1 MRTRWIGLV
10 IVVLA
15 IAGTACSFSA
25 SVSEPTATT
34 APPAAAPAA
43 TVPAAAAS
51 TSGKPETPP
60 EDDGAPPPVAPAGT
74 PTQPLTLVNSSG
86 QVVCYVYISPTTD
99 STWGADWLGST
110 ETIANGASRT
120 FNVPSGSYDLR
131 ADDCSHTALSTQM
144 ATSIS
149 GSVTWTL
156 SAVAPAPG
164 SPSTGGLDYGA
175 SPNYGSVSLA
185 AGFTPDPYSTSITSG
200 GSVAVSYLGAGCTG
214 YATASPDF
222 RINWSGSSS
231 RLRIFF
237 VASSGEDTTLI
248 VNDAGGGWHC
258 NDDSSG
264 LNPMVELTNP
274 SAGQLDVWVGSF
286 ASGDFVSGTLYVSEL
301 SIGPGDYASGS
312 SGSSSSSSSGTL
324 DYGASPNYGSVS
336 LAAGFTPDP
345 FTTSVTSGGS
355 VAASY
360 LGGGCTGY
368 ATASPDFRI
377 NWSGTS
383 SRLRIFFV
391 ASGGNDTTLI
401 VNTATASWACNDD
414 YSGRD
419 PLVDLNNPAAG
430 QIDVWVGSYSS
441 GAFVSGTLYV
451 TELSYTPSSHP

>member
-10 IVVLA
+10 LVVLA
-15 IAGTACSFSA
+15 IAGLACSFSA
-25 SVSEPTATT
+25 SVAEPTATT
-34 APPAAAPAA
+34 APAAAAVAA
-43 TVPAAAAS
+43 TVPPAAAS
-51 TSGKPETPP
+51 PGGKPDTPP
-60 EDDGAPPPVAPAGT
+60 GDDSAPLPVLPAGT
-74 PTQPLTLVNSSG
+74 PTQPLTLVNNSG
-86 QVVCYVYISPTTD
+86 LAVCYVYISPTTD

-110 ETIANGASRT
+110 ETISNGASRAFDVAAGT
-120 FNVPSGSYDLR
+120 YDLR
-131 ADDCSHTALSTQM
+131 ADDCSHTALSTQG

-149 GSVTWTL
+149 GAVTWTV
-156 SAVAPAPG
+156 SAAPAGPSG
-164 SPSTGGLDYGA
+164 SAPSTGGLDFGA
-175 SPNYGSVSLA
+175 SPNYGSVSLS
-185 AGFTPDPYSTSITSG
+185 AGFTPDPSSTSITSG
-200 GSVAVSYLGAGCTG
+200 GSVSVSYLGSGCTG
-214 YATASPDF
+214 YATTSPDF

-237 VASSGEDTTLI
+237 VASGGEDTTLI

-258 NDDSSG
+258 NDDSAG
-264 LNPMVELTNP
+264 LDPMVELTNP
-274 SAGQLDVWVGSF
+274 AAGQIDVWVGSY

-301 SIGPGDYASGS
+301 SIGPGDYASG
-312 SGSSSSSSSGTL
+312 GSSSSSSGTL

-345 FTTSVTSGGS
+345 HTTSVTSGGS
-355 VAASY
+355 VSASY

-401 VNTATASWACNDD
+401 VNSATGSWVCNDD

-419 PLVDLNNPAAG
+419 PLVDLNNPGAG